1 MNNDLGPMEFF
12 INNRE
17 YVNGFECNPNM
28 MEMFV
33 KYFKGEVG
41 LDDIFK
47 KEDVGEEWLK
57 RELKDI

>member
-1 MNNDLGPMEFF
+1 
-12 INNRE
+12 
-17 YVNGFECNPNM
+17 M

-33 KYFKGEVG
+33 KIFKGEVG
-41 LDDIFK
+41 LDDIFR